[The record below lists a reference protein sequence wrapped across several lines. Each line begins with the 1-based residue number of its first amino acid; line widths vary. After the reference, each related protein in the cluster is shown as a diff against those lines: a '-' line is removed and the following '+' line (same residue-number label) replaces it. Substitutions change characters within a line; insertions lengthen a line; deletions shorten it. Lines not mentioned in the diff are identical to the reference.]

1 MSKYIEENK
10 ADSKK
15 RLMDTAKEC
24 LEKNCGERPE
34 LKRLKELY
42 EKRRAA
48 CGLNRAD
55 MDAFLYERIHG
66 EAPSNSTEPLKLRY
80 WRTGHHYP
88 ANRQICLDFARALE
102 LNERDTRWLM
112 TAWMDKSVYFHEKT
126 PPKEE
131 VGYWSRRKKIQTMIQ
146 TYFDRRFPA
155 TKKFSQNAFR
165 HRYYLDALNCI
176 DAESSSAFWK
186 GSLDSINYDSELK
199 RTSMLLGEIP
209 RRTMLRHLILLSL
222 PRLTLKKLQ
231 AHLSFFGYLPLMP
244 EHTTINGDY
253 LDCLVMESV
262 ELYEHIAG
270 DAGPQEAMD
279 WFMECWQELD
289 HYFVSEGKPGFRLFY
304 FKALG

>member
-1 MSKYIEENK
+1 MSTYIEKNK
-10 ADSKK
+10 ADGKK

-24 LEKNCGERPE
+24 LERSRGERPE

-66 EAPSNSTEPLKLRY
+66 EAPSNATEPLKLRY

-102 LNERDTRWLM
+102 LDEKETRWLM
-112 TAWMDKSVYFHEKT
+112 TAWMDRSVYFHGKV
-126 PPKEE
+126 PPREDA
-131 VGYWSRRKKIQTMIQ
+131 GYWGRRKKIQDMIQ
-146 TYFDRRFPA
+146 TYFDCRFPA
-155 TKKFSQNAFR
+155 EKKFSQNAFR

-176 DAESSSAFWK
+176 DAESSSASWK

-209 RRTMLRHLILLSL
+209 RKTMLRHLILLSL
-222 PRLTLKKLQ
+222 PRLTLRDLQ
-231 AHLSFFGYLPLMP
+231 ADLCFFGYLPLTP
-244 EHTTINGDY
+244 EHTIIGGEY
-253 LDCLVMESV
+253 LDRLVMESV
-262 ELYEHIAG
+262 ELYERIASE
-270 DAGPQEAMD
+270 AGPEEAMD
-279 WFMECWQELD
+279 WFAECWRELD
-289 HYFVSEGKPGFRLFY
+289 HYFVSEGKQGFRLFY